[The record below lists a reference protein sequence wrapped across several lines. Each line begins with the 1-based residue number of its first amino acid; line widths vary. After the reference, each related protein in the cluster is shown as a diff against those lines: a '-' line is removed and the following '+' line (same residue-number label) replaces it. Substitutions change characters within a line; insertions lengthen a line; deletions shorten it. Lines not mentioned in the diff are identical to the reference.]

1 MALPSGTY
9 APRDPAACVLYQIVR
24 AHFETFRAEASGLRD
39 GEGLPRFVDA
49 EFRAFFA
56 VAGSRVGSPGSG
68 ALAVGRSGWWRSR
81 ARDAGSVPPVVAG
94 A

>member
-56 VAGSRVGSPGSG
+56 VAGSRVGSPGFG
-68 ALAVGRSGWWRSR
+68 APAAVRSGSWPFR
-81 ARDAGSVPPVVAG
+81 ARDAGSVPPVAG
-94 A
+94 AA